1 MTERYYRNLADA
13 ITGLMR
19 RECKNVSCKWLDD
32 ERGLNMCLLF
42 ELLRGDELY
51 GFVTA
56 TDWNGTVVQ
65 SGHHANFNSSVPLD
79 LSYVG
84 VR

>member
-1 MTERYYRNLADA
+1 
-13 ITGLMR
+13 
-19 RECKNVSCKWLDD
+19 
-32 ERGLNMCLLF
+32 LF
-42 ELLRGDELY
+42 KLLRGDELY

-65 SGHHANFNSSVPLD
+65 SGHHANFNSSVPLN